1 MKKAINLYLM
11 NGNTKEKLE
20 VIVRAADDR
29 LAHDI
34 MVLDVAQLT
43 PLAEYFVVM
52 DAKNDRQLSAIVN
65 EITSVIDENNFELK
79 NVEGKNGGKWV
90 LIDMNDIIIH
100 VFHYSERANYNL
112 EKIWQDAPLVDV
124 SDWISEQ

>member
-1 MKKAINLYLM
+1 MGKKTGGLIII
-11 NGNTKEKLE
+11 NTKEKLE

>member
-1 MKKAINLYLM
+1 MGKKTGGLIII
-11 NGNTKEKLE
+11 NTKEKLE

-65 EITSVIDENNFELK
+65 VITSVIDENNFELK

>member
-1 MKKAINLYLM
+1 MI
-11 NGNTKEKLE
+11 NTKEKLE

-29 LAHDI
+29 LAQDI

-65 EITSVIDENNFELK
+65 EITSVIEENNFELK

-124 SDWISEQ
+124 SDWISE

>member
-1 MKKAINLYLM
+1 MTSWSY
-11 NGNTKEKLE
+11 TF
-20 VIVRAADDR
+20 
-29 LAHDI
+29 
-34 MVLDVAQLT
+34 AQLT

-100 VFHYSERANYNL
+100 VFNYSERANYNL
-112 EKIWQDAPLVDV
+112 EKRQDAPLVDV
-124 SDWISEQ
+124 ISDWISEQ

>member
-1 MKKAINLYLM
+1 MGKKTGGLIII
-11 NGNTKEKLE
+11 NTKEKLE

-100 VFHYSERANYNL
+100 VFNYSERANYNL

-124 SDWISEQ
+124 SDWISE